1 MEKLLI
7 EKKYQKIKEAEEA
20 RIQEL
25 EKQKAELEEASLGVS
40 RKFLYCRNLLVKKQ
54 RRQKRKIARKK
65 L

>member
-7 EKKYQKIKEAEEA
+7 EKKNQKIKEAEEDK
-20 RIQEL
+20 IQEL
-25 EKQKAELEEASLGVS
+25 EKQKAELEEVSLGVS